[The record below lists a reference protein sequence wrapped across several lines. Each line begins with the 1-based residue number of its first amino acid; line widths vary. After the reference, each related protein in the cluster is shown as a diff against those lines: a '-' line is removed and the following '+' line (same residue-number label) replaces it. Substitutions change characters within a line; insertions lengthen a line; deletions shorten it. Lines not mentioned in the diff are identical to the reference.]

1 MKRILWLSISL
12 LLIASISAG
21 PVSAAVGMNGGGG
34 LFIDTWQRGNL
45 DFRSAGDVRTRFV
58 TVDFN
63 VLKNTW
69 ARRGDILALDLFDG
83 TSFQAVLRSVE
94 KLPENGVA
102 YVGRLKGIA
111 LSSVNI
117 VTRDGIM
124 FLDISFPSG
133 AYVVRPVGNG
143 VHVIKQ
149 MSESALPP
157 EGEPIPIYLP
167 GDTAEPEAMTLS
179 APTGDDYT
187 RIDVM
192 VLYTDDARAGLG
204 STTAMNTMIDLA
216 MSETN
221 DSYSKS
227 GIYQKVRLVYR
238 AEVSYDESS
247 FNWTT
252 TLNRLT
258 GTSDG
263 YLDSI
268 HTTRNTYAADL
279 VVLLVKDKV
288 SCGKANLM
296 TTVSSSFASSAFSV
310 VSTDCATNPKY
321 SFGHEMGHNMGA
333 RHDWYVDATLNS
345 PYTYNK
351 GFVNVGSTDA
361 TRWRTIMAY
370 PDECTAR
377 GYYDCERILYWS
389 NPYNKFPATTGTAMG
404 VALGTNTTCTVGNLS
419 NPDCDSYNVRVLNNT
434 GPTVANFRVG
444 GFNSK
449 FDTNHPNWTT
459 RLGTW
464 THLSSAYYTTTGV
477 AGKFSS
483 ISYDTSY
490 SKIVS
495 YEVYMKREGSNTASA
510 NHISVRGAP
519 LPLDSYGRWN
529 KEYKFAYTNQ
539 GYFAVYKTN
548 GTTLTTLKSWTSS
561 TAIAKGG
568 WNTLKVAADGSSL
581 KFYINGTL
589 VWSVTD
595 TSFSAGNV
603 GIGMYRDTTSTG
615 NKLSVDWAKLTT
627 TSVAA
632 DEPPFEEVTA
642 GEEHPGGDD
651 THSP

>member
-21 PVSAAVGMNGGGG
+21 SVSAAVGTNGGGG
-34 LFIDTWQRGNL
+34 LFTDTRQRGNL
-45 DFRSAGDVRTRFV
+45 DFRSEGDIRTRFV

-69 ARRGDILALDLFDG
+69 GKQGDILALDLFEG
-83 TSFQAVLRSVE
+83 VSFQAILRSVE
-94 KLPENGVA
+94 VLPENGMA
-102 YVGRLKGIA
+102 YVGRLKGIPF
-111 LSSVNI
+111 SNVNI

-133 AYVVRPVGNG
+133 AYVARPIGNG
-143 VHVIKQ
+143 VHAIKQ
-149 MSESALPP
+149 MSESALPS
-157 EGEPIPIYLP
+157 EGEPIPVPLP
-167 GDTAEPEAMTLS
+167 GDSAASNPMTLS

-204 STTAMNTMIDLA
+204 SVTAINTMIDA
-216 MSETN
+216 AISETN
-221 DSYSKS
+221 TGYSNS
-227 GIYQKVRLVYR
+227 GINQKVRLVYR

-252 TLNRLT
+252 TLSRLT

-288 SCGKANLM
+288 ICGKANLM
-296 TTVSSSFASSAFSV
+296 TTVSSAFASSAFSL
-310 VSTDCATNPKY
+310 VSTDCAIGPKY

-333 RHDWYVDATLNS
+333 RHDWYADATLNS

-370 PDECTAR
+370 PDECNAR

-389 NPYNKFPATTGTAMG
+389 NPNRKYPPTTGTVTG
-404 VALGTNTTCTVGNLS
+404 VAPGTNSTCTVGNLS
-419 NPDCDSYNVRVLNNT
+419 NPDCDAYNVGVLNAT
-434 GPTVANFRVG
+434 AQTVSDFRVG
-444 GFNSK
+444 GFK
-449 FDTNHPNWTT
+449 TEFTTTHPGWSP

-464 THLSSAYYTTTGV
+464 TQYSTYYATTGL
-477 AGKFSS
+477 AGKYSS
-483 ISYDTSY
+483 ISYQTTY
-490 SKIVS
+490 SKIIA
-495 YEVYMKREGSNTASA
+495 YQVYMKREGSATSSA

-519 LPLDSYGRWN
+519 TPLDASGRWN
-529 KEYKFAYTNQ
+529 KEYKFAYTNN
-539 GYFAVYKTN
+539 GYFAVFKVN
-548 GTTLTTLKSWTSS
+548 GTTVTTLKTWTSS
-561 TAIAKGG
+561 SSIIKGG
-568 WNTLKVAADGSSL
+568 WNTLKVSADGSAL
-581 KFYINGTL
+581 KYYINGTL
-589 VWSVTD
+589 VFTVTD
-595 TSFSAGNV
+595 TTFSSGQV

-615 NKLSVDWAKLTT
+615 NKLSVDWATLTT

-632 DEPPFEEVTA
+632 DETLFVEVTA
-642 GEEHPGGDD
+642 GEELPGGDD

>member
-1 MKRILWLSISL
+1 MKRIVLLFVSL
-12 LLIASISAG
+12 LLIAAISVG
-21 PVSAAVGMNGGGG
+21 SVSAAVGANGGGG
-34 LFIDTWQRGNL
+34 LFTDTRQRGNL

-69 ARRGDILALDLFDG
+69 VNRGDILALDLFG
-83 TSFQAVLRSVE
+83 GMPFQAVLRSVE

-124 FLDISFPSG
+124 FLDISFPGG
-133 AYVVRPVGNG
+133 AYVVRYVGNG

-149 MSESALPP
+149 MDESALPS
-157 EGEPIPIYLP
+157 EGEPIPVSLP
-167 GDTAEPEAMTLS
+167 EDAPMEDISNAAS
-179 APTGDDYT
+179 PTGDDYT
-187 RIDVM
+187 QIDVM

-204 STTAMNTMIDLA
+204 GTTAMNTMIDLA

-227 GIYQKVRLVYR
+227 GIYQKVRLVHK
-238 AEVSYDESS
+238 AEVAYDESS

-310 VSTDCATNPKY
+310 VSIDCATNPKY

-351 GFVNVGSTDA
+351 GFVNPGTTTA
-361 TRWRTIMAY
+361 TRWRTVMAY
-370 PDECTAR
+370 NDECSAR
-377 GYYDCERILYWS
+377 GFTCTRILYWS
-389 NPYNKFPATTGTAMG
+389 NPYNKYPATTGTAMG

-419 NPDCDSYNVRVLNNT
+419 NPDCDAFNVRVLNNT

-490 SKIVS
+490 GKIVS
-495 YEVYMKREGSNTASA
+495 YEVYMKREGSNTGSA
-510 NHISVRGAP
+510 NHISVRGTP
-519 LPLDSYGRWN
+519 LPLDSSGRWN
-529 KEYKFAYTNQ
+529 KEYKFTYTNQ

-548 GTTLTTLKSWTSS
+548 GTALTTIKGWTSS
-561 TAIAKGG
+561 SAIVKGG
-568 WNTLKVAADGSSL
+568 WNTLKVVADGSAL
-581 KFYINGTL
+581 KFYINGTQ
-589 VWSVTD
+589 VWSGTD

-632 DEPPFEEVTA
+632 DEMPYEEVVA
-642 GEEHPGGDD
+642 GDEVPGGDD
-651 THSP
+651 SHSP